1 MRRPIAIRRNS
12 YECMHGGWQKFPG
25 LAAISFSVANG
36 LGRGYTWLDG
46 WGNENGVRVLYLFVR
61 DL

>member
-1 MRRPIAIRRNS
+1 
-12 YECMHGGWQKFPG
+12 MHGGWQKFPG